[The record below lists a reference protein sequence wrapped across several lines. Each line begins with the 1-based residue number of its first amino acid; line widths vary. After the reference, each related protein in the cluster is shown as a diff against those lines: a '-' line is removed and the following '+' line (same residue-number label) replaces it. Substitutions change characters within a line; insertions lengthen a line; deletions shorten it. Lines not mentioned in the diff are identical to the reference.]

1 MTTTP
6 LTSAEIREWAI
17 NRLTNYGF
25 ADVYDPYN
33 ECLKDLI
40 FYIDNEPKLRETMGE
55 EE

>member
-1 MTTTP
+1 MIP

-17 NRLTNYGF
+17 NQLR
-25 ADVYDPYN
+25 DDSYDPYT

-40 FYIDNEPKLRETMGE
+40 FYIDNEPKLREIMGE